1 MTVELAENGLP
12 KASAWLF
19 REYEFA
25 RINPDEYAGVVIE
38 RVLDRGSWA
47 EVNWL
52 FDFYG
57 EARITEW
64 VRRHGF
70 RLLSPRSFA
79 LWRLNLGVADF
90 VAPGWAV
97 EARAMGW

>member
-12 KASAWLF
+12 RSSKWLF
-19 REYEFA
+19 PEYDFG
-25 RINPDEYAGVVIE
+25 RMNPQEYAGVVIE
-38 RVLDRGSWA
+38 RILDRGSWA

-57 EARITEW
+57 ETRIAEW

-79 LWRLNLGVADF
+79 LWRLYLDIDDF
-90 VAPGWAV
+90 VAPDWAK
-97 EARAMGW
+97 EARTMKW